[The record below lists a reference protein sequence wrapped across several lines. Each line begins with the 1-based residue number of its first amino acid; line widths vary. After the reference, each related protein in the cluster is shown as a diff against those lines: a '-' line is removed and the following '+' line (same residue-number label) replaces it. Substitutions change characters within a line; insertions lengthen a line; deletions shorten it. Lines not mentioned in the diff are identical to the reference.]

1 MVTYTDFTSSFP
13 LHDIF
18 MIFFSEAPETGPHVF
33 YMTCQDECELWWSP
47 GDTPDNRKRIILV
60 PFGVILDVKANEWE
74 KSATQISSPVHLCSG
89 EFYFMQAVMKAGK
102 NPYDHL
108 SVGVRQPSGQKHR
121 PILNVDLFYEIPEK
135 RSASFLLVQ
144 KDTSLV
150 GHVMNSLTVS
160 NMECSLYCARDK
172 TCQSYNYYNEPG
184 ICELNSETRANNAER
199 LVPSIAADYYEK
211 LQP

>member
-74 KSATQISSPVHLCSG
+74 K
-89 EFYFMQAVMKAGK
+89 
-102 NPYDHL
+102 
-108 SVGVRQPSGQKHR
+108 
-121 PILNVDLFYEIPEK
+121 
-135 RSASFLLVQ
+135 
-144 KDTSLV
+144 
-150 GHVMNSLTVS
+150 
-160 NMECSLYCARDK
+160 
-172 TCQSYNYYNEPG
+172 
-184 ICELNSETRANNAER
+184 
-199 LVPSIAADYYEK
+199 
-211 LQP
+211 